1 MSRTGLTQAKL
12 IGGTSCVIALPP
24 AAGGGE
30 GTGGGGDGEYPFTIP
45 TPFVN
50 NTEGEPLDSDLF
62 DMFGAGS
69 LSGDDNDDDEEE
81 DTRGAPAATS
91 GDPPNFTLTLL
102 RTPFLPPTYASFIV
116 PLNLNKLDIKD
127 YLYNAYGIHV
137 RSVRSFIQQQ
147 RVRQDKPN
155 AKRPAHRR
163 WFRPRA
169 IKKMTVEMDKPF
181 VWPEEPDDF
190 SAWDKESFDAVAEAQ
205 EKLSEARRTGDSTP
219 STERGSISAQAQ
231 RILGGDGRR
240 QLTWED
246 VGEPVE
252 VDGHTPLV

>member
-1 MSRTGLTQAKL
+1 MAAAVPR
-12 IGGTSCVIALPP
+12 PP
-24 AAGGGE
+24 IRLGKKKV
-30 GTGGGGDGEYPFTIP
+30 F
-45 TPFVN
+45 
-50 NTEGEPLDSDLF
+50 L
-62 DMFGAGS
+62 
-69 LSGDDNDDDEEE
+69 
-81 DTRGAPAATS
+81 
-91 GDPPNFTLTLL
+91 PNFTLTLL

-137 RSVRSFIQQQ
+137 LSVRSFIQQQ

-155 AKRPAHRR
+155 AKMPAYRR

-181 VWPEEPDDF
+181 VWPEEPTDY

-205 EKLSEARRTGDSTP
+205 EKQIEMRKAMGTTP
-219 STERGSISAQAQ
+219 SAERESIAAQARQ
-231 RILGGDGRR
+231 ILNGEDRR
-240 QLTWED
+240 RLTWED

-252 VDGHTPLV
+252 VDRHTPLV